1 MRLLILLAVAG
12 ALGSVA
18 RYGCGLLFKQVAG
31 SAFPWGTWTVNL
43 LGCLFFGWVVARCD
57 RSLLNEETRVI
68 LLVGF
73 AGAFTTF
80 STLAFDTVSL
90 AKEGRWNAAIA
101 NMVLQNVAGLF
112 AILAGLRCGMPGTE
126 RGP

>member
-1 MRLLILLAVAG
+1 MRLVVLLAVAG

-18 RYGCGLLFKQVAG
+18 RYGCGLAARQLFGA
-31 SAFPWGTWTVNL
+31 AFPWGTWTVNL
-43 LGCLFFGWVVARCD
+43 LGCVFFGWVIARCD
-57 RSLLNEETRVI
+57 RALLSEEARLI

-90 AKEGRWNAAIA
+90 AKEGRWMAAVA
-101 NMVLQNVAGLF
+101 NLVIQNLCGVA
-112 AILAGLRCGMPGTE
+112 AILAGLRWGSSGS
-126 RGP
+126 GQGL